1 MFRDT
6 SDNKTLLFPGEAV
19 RMPDGEFFRE
29 RALWMQK
36 KGIVQKLGKRF
47 FLAMKLLDFVQK

>member
-29 RALWMQK
+29 RALWVAEERNCSK
-36 KGIVQKLGKRF
+36 IGETLFSCDEIT
-47 FLAMKLLDFVQK
+47 